1 METNEL
7 NIYVYALLIK
17 LNENVFIFINYFL
30 FIFIYSVNRI
40 INKMCLLIILQYSQY
55 SVI

>member
-7 NIYVYALLIK
+7 NVYALLIK

-40 INKMCLLIILQYSQY
+40 INKMCLY
-55 SVI
+55 